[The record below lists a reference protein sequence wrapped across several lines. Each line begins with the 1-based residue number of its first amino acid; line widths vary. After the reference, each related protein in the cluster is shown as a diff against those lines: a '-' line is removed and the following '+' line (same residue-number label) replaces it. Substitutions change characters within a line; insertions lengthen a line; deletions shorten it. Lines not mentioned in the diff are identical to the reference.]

1 MADNDGLSGL
11 DTYEVIKLLFKN
23 YMNCTSTSDS
33 FEFYQE
39 NLLSNHSN
47 IFSSGVLTDAPPKDP
62 SFQEVSSV
70 GDLETYLKYS
80 AIPDISINDAWFN
93 DKTNNHGGKF
103 YVDSTS
109 DESRT
114 ILKLE
119 RIRLDYLRTSTNFTS
134 SFVCTDLN
142 GTNILQNLV
151 PFNYS
156 SSGCDTQLEYEN
168 DAGNIKTVEWLKTK
182 SELQTTCEDNSI
194 KFGGALLDVKNGVV
208 TFYDVSNAE
217 PENVFPDVSSNFF
230 LTVTKYIGSTLAD
243 GATSVVNTAG
253 QTFHEVVTGAPQT
266 FTMGDISSTLFTI
279 DISWSFED
287 IQPTESNRLFNFPL
301 PNKRDRVIPYMSHI
315 YFDISSSTG
324 DIIDFSANIEI
335 DSNHNYAE
343 DSKEVS
349 GNIDSSGGDLSYNL
363 TYRTLKLTKFSEDT
377 RTYTVNVW
385 GVNESNE
392 SDVYTLP
399 FVDISFVPDSE
410 AVPTTIDYSMN
421 TYETISGDFSG
432 ITDSDGN
439 IVRFMIDNSGS
450 IPGFTWDNSLSD
462 TSHKGITIT
471 TANYSSDGQ
480 WTFSPGDTS
489 GNTTI
494 TIRTWTDF
502 YVNGQGISAEFYSD
516 SDVSGFSST
525 IDINIFV
532 DAEANVDPTSD
543 TSGISH
549 QGEVVTGIV
558 YANDSDGAITFSI
571 SGGEEYPDGS
581 GLWQYH
587 TGDGSA
593 NIVAFSESSAEWEYT
608 PESDFSGNDT
618 FFIRTTDTSGGTTD
632 ISINIFVDA
641 EANFNPTI
649 DGTYNTSDT
658 SGISQTNSDP
668 VYGIVYAADT
678 DGDISF
684 SVVSSFGGTDNSL
697 NISTDYG
704 ASAEIL
710 SQSDVSAEWKYTPV
724 QDFSGNDTFFIRTT
738 DTSGG
743 TTDISINIF
752 VDAEANFN
760 PTIDGTYNTSDT
772 SGISQTNSDPVYG
785 IVYAADTDGDI
796 SFSVVSSF
804 GGTDNSLNISTD
816 YGASAEIL
824 SQSGVSAEW
833 KYTPVQDWSGNDY
846 FFIRTTDIS
855 GGITDISINIFVDAE
870 TSFSHD
876 PIEKT
881 SVDGSLVF
889 IGDIN
894 ETITGRV
901 YATDT
906 DGDISFSI
914 GNYKSGQVRTQ
925 DGSAEILDQSD
936 SYVEWKYTPDTDF
949 SGNDTF
955 TIQTTDTS
963 GGTTDIVIKVIV
975 SVFYEIA
982 PSSQLGSDMKSVHS
996 GLLPLGGSSTGQT
1009 YNYNSSNYSWFV
1021 YKVDESETST
1031 EYLPSEKS
1039 STGTA
1044 GINLSHIMKT
1054 QFGDSSEN
1062 AFSDGLETSNLTLMR
1077 NCESSTVFESL
1088 FNVNF
1093 SDLSGTFLEITSS
1106 PGNTTSNGKV
1116 ASFTADSNGN
1126 IDNYGGA
1133 CTFIIKYKIENYPND
1148 SSSAILYEI
1157 GGNTFGLVIGF
1168 SDKSTLVIYG
1178 GYGAGSNNGTDA
1190 ASKIFEYNIATHEV
1204 DQTNIIGFDISFVSR
1219 TNADFKLYFNNALVG
1234 DKYSHELST
1243 NKLYGDLNSGFGI
1256 VSSQYNQFF
1265 EADAD
1270 NVCDLSLAVGS
1281 FVGLI
1286 TDGEYTDHEFSGE
1299 YESADDILVYI
1310 VATRKLTG
1318 DYYMARISNLSQGP
1332 GFDEMN
1338 PWYWKNKVTES
1349 SLSSLTSGS
1358 GSGALPSTSLQAE
1371 IRNNDNTSTVFETDN
1386 DSDVAIYAHS
1396 NVLQDHYFYFAF
1408 KK

>member
-710 SQSDVSAEWKYTPV
+710 SQS
-724 QDFSGNDTFFIRTT
+724 
-738 DTSGG
+738 
-743 TTDISINIF
+743 
-752 VDAEANFN
+752 
-760 PTIDGTYNTSDT
+760 
-772 SGISQTNSDPVYG
+772 
-785 IVYAADTDGDI
+785 
-796 SFSVVSSF
+796 
-804 GGTDNSLNISTD
+804 
-816 YGASAEIL
+816 
-824 SQSGVSAEW
+824 GVSAEW